1 MFSKLYIGVAA
12 AALAVSSAS
21 AQAPSVQAQ
30 FESATLA
37 LEAEKWSDALATF
50 EALERRLQSTPRSLA
65 LVRVRKAEALM
76 RLRRTDEAEA
86 ALTAGL
92 AALPPQDA
100 SLREDRLLALINLG
114 EINERSLDYGEA
126 LRHFLEAQPLAAPS
140 GMEMRVLRGLIRTR
154 MFYDGKTA
162 LADADRAIALAA
174 AQPGDT
180 EKSQAPFRILRGRIL
195 MNLGRFREAQAELK
209 RATDALGGLTLTVD
223 AADIAAR
230 SDMAIAA
237 LLNKRPDEARKYLAY
252 TGAGRVM
259 DAMAKSSQ
267 MPSPPCGAEGDLRPE
282 DVAVVEFSIRE
293 DGSVGATAPIYSSRE
308 GDSALAF
315 ARAASA
321 WSWSAEQVKEI
332 PLLFRMLTRVE
343 MRCTT
348 TAERPSIVGILQDDV
363 ASWLDASGIAPITL
377 PDGSDAVRAKPLLDE
392 LAARERKHGATS
404 PQLIPA
410 LTEVAGNVITPREQA
425 ANAAERALAIARA
438 AGAPPPVVAA
448 LGIRAATTSFVRKG
462 YTPKGKAPNFTS
474 LLGDPSVMGHPRA
487 ATAVRLAAADHLYQ
501 ARGREK
507 EAIAQLTATG
517 ETPGLGRNDALRA
530 AALSRLASLYVAA
543 GDTEAA
549 QTTFQDSGLTPG
561 QCALLDAEPRRRGT
575 RTSHTD
581 YPKDA
586 LDMGFEGWATAEYD
600 ITAQGE
606 PANVRIVN
614 AYPAFVFSKSTEVIA
629 NRQKYEPS
637 FRPDGSA
644 GCGGQQM
651 PIVYRIPK

>member
-1 MFSKLYIGVAA
+1 MFRKLYIGVAA
-12 AALAVSSAS
+12 IALAAASAS
-21 AQAPSVQAQ
+21 AQEPSIQVQ
-30 FESATLA
+30 FESASQA
-37 LEAEKWSDALATF
+37 LQAEKWAEALATF
-50 EALERRLQSTPRSLA
+50 EALGRRLGATPRSLA
-65 LVRVRKAEALM
+65 LVRVRKGEALI
-76 RLRRTDEAEA
+76 RLGRREEAEA

-92 AALPPQDA
+92 ATLPKQDA
-100 SLREDRLLALINLG
+100 SLREDRLMALINLG
-114 EINERSLDYGEA
+114 EINERALDYGEA
-126 LRHFLEAQPLAAPS
+126 LRYFLEAQPLAAPS
-140 GMEMRVLRGLIRTR
+140 GMEARVLRGLIRTR
-154 MFYDGKTA
+154 MFYDGAAA
-162 LADADRAIALAA
+162 LADADRAIALTA

-180 EKSQAPFRILRGRIL
+180 QRLQAPFRILRGRIL
-195 MNLGRFREAQAELK
+195 MNLGRFGEAQAELK
-209 RATDALGGLTLTVD
+209 RATDALGGLTLKVD

-259 DAMAKSSQ
+259 DAMVKSSQ

-282 DVAVVEFSIRE
+282 DVAVVEFSIRD
-293 DGSVGATAPIYSSRE
+293 DGSVGAAAPIYSSRE

-321 WSWSAEQVKEI
+321 WSWSSEQVKEI
-332 PLLFRMLTRVE
+332 PALFRMLTRVE

-348 TAERPSIVGILQDDV
+348 TAERPSIVGILHDDV
-363 ASWLDASGIAPITL
+363 ASWLDASGVAPVTL
-377 PDGSDAVRAKPLLDE
+377 SGGSDAVRAKPLLDE
-392 LAARERKHGATS
+392 LAARERKHGISS

-410 LTEVAGNVITPREQA
+410 LMEVAGNVITPREQA
-425 ANAAERALAIARA
+425 AVAAERALAIARA

-462 YTPKGKAPNFTS
+462 YTPKGKTPDFTG
-474 LLGDPSVMGHPRA
+474 LLGDASVMGHPRA

-507 EAIAQLTATG
+507 EAIAQLTAIG
-517 ETPGLGRNDALRA
+517 ETPGLGGNDPLRA

-543 GDTEAA
+543 GDTDAA
-549 QTTFQDSGLTPG
+549 QTTFQNSGLTPG
-561 QCALLDAEPRRRGT
+561 QCALLDAQPRRRGT
-575 RTSHTD
+575 RASYLD
-581 YPKDA
+581 YPSDA
-586 LDMGFEGWATAEYD
+586 LAMDFEGWATAEYD

-606 PANVRIVN
+606 PINVRIIN
-614 AYPAFVFSKSTEVIA
+614 AYPAFVFSKSTEAIA